1 MWPVKF
7 FFVRGCVCLL
17 LVMEYECELRV
28 EGEQNDIRKQESR
41 ERDDETKK
49 THIKER
55 AWTDKKTEQR

>member
-1 MWPVKF
+1 MWSVKF

-41 ERDDETKK
+41 ER
-49 THIKER
+49 ER
-55 AWTDKKTEQR
+55 